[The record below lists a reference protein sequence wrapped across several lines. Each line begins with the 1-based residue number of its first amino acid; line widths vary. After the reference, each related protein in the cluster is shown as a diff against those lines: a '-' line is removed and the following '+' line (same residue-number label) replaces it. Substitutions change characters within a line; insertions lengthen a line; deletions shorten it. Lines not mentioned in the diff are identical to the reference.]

1 MLDEGIAREI
11 INRIQK
17 LRKKVSVSMPV
28 QERTVGSVQ
37 LSRNIVEDKG
47 GWFKNPSYDHI
58 TDVATKIFWN
68 VCCNGL

>member
-47 GWFKNPSYDHI
+47 G
-58 TDVATKIFWN
+58 
-68 VCCNGL
+68 